1 LAISKRGKITERQQM
16 ADGKFYWG
24 LIDHALVG
32 LKLTNLAEEMHES
45 IRAEIGQIQ
54 FDNLGNSN
62 SQAIPTLIIA
72 MHLRRTDECIE
83 ETYRAYCE
91 VWEKQGGKKTADFIR
106 AVSANAIPVI
116 ISART
121 NAVIAE
127 LSGQCARTGSPTGP
141 HNARMESFKSSMSR
155 LAARWVRKLEIEA
168 RECEHS
174 ESASRSNQHDGF
186 DRRENLRKAII
197 GRRAGIERINRTL
210 DKLPL
215 PGSLSQFGQPVRP
228 SQRSIQ
234 HLIQRRL
241 EHEAAL
247 AELEAEEARLA
258 MKGGQVS
265 EERRRDPEQSSE
277 HALAPMQTQ
286 QTSTLPTAHVRR
298 VAPGVAQV
306 SLADLNVPVGTSLKK
321 TKSALLKLGAPAR
334 KLKDPRILEAAD
346 YKIKNPK
353 STYKE
358 VSIKFFRIPG
368 RADSIRSWVNKRKS
382 PDGRE

>member
-1 LAISKRGKITERQQM
+1 M

-24 LIDHALVG
+24 LIDHALVR
-32 LKLTNLAEEMHES
+32 LKLTNLAEEMHQS
-45 IRAEIGQIQ
+45 TRAEIGQIQ
-54 FDNLGNSN
+54 FDNLQNTN
-62 SQAIPTLIIA
+62 SQAVPTLIIA
-72 MHLRRTDECIE
+72 MHLRRTDESIE
-83 ETYRAYCE
+83 ETYRVYCE
-91 VWEKQGGKKTADFIR
+91 VWEKQGGKKTADFVR

-127 LSGQCARTGSPTGP
+127 LSGQRARTGSPIEP
-141 HNARMESFKSSMSR
+141 HNARMDNFKQSMNR
-155 LAARWVRKLEIEA
+155 LAARWARKLEIEA
-168 RECEHS
+168 KECEHS
-174 ESASRSNQHDGF
+174 ESLSRGKEHNEF
-186 DRRENLRKAII
+186 DQRENLRKAII
-197 GRRAGIERINRTL
+197 GRRVEIERISRTL
-210 DKLPL
+210 DNVPP
-215 PGSLSQFGQPVRP
+215 PGSVSKYGQPIRI
-228 SQRSIQ
+228 SQRSIGN
-234 HLIQRRL
+234 LIRRRL

-247 AELEAEEARLA
+247 IELEREEARLA
-258 MKGGQVS
+258 MMGGQVS
-265 EERRRDPEQSSE
+265 EERRRDPGQSSE
-277 HALAPMQTQ
+277 HTMAPIQAQ
-286 QTSTLPTAHVRR
+286 QTSVLPAAHVRR

-358 VSIKFFRIPG
+358 VSIKFFRTPK

>member
-1 LAISKRGKITERQQM
+1 M
-16 ADGKFYWG
+16 ADDKSHWG

-62 SQAIPTLIIA
+62 SQAVPTLIIA
-72 MHLRRTDECIE
+72 MHLRRTDEWIE

-91 VWEKQGGKKTADFIR
+91 VWEKQRGKKTADFIR

-155 LAARWVRKLEIEA
+155 LAARWARKLEIEA
-168 RECEHS
+168 KECEHS
-174 ESASRSNQHDGF
+174 ESLSRGKQHNEF
-186 DRRENLRKAII
+186 DQRENLRKAII
-197 GRRAGIERINRTL
+197 GLRVEIERISRTL
-210 DKLPL
+210 DNVPP
-215 PGSLSQFGQPVRP
+215 PGSLSQFGQPIRV
-228 SQRSIQ
+228 SQRSIGN
-234 HLIQRRL
+234 LIQRRM

-247 AELEAEEARLA
+247 AELEREQARLVA
-258 MKGGQVS
+258 LERQTS

-277 HALAPMQTQ
+277 HAMAPIQTQ
-286 QTSTLPTAHVRR
+286 QTSALPAAHVRR

-358 VSIKFFRIPG
+358 VSIKFFRTPG